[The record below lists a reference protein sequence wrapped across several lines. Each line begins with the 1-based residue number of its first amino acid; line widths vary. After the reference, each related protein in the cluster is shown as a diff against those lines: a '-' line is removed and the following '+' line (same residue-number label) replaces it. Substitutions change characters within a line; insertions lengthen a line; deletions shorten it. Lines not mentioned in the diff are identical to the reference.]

1 MPAPIVTATV
11 QTAVISAVSNII
23 AQAISARQTNTPL
36 TLDPLPIFQ
45 YTLFALLS
53 TPPNFLWQELL
64 ESSFPAYHQPKP
76 QPITTTTTTTTT
88 IDAVEAKPVEPAAPP
103 AAPPRLNVRHTL
115 LKTALDQTVG
125 AAVNTLLFSL
135 FMHAIRQGMGHHYRG
150 AGGNGEAVVGWA
162 ALLGGG
168 DVVRLGAV
176 SWPVVWARARGEFW
190 DLIRAGW
197 RFWPLVSLVNYVFL
211 TSVGARSLAGALA
224 GLAWGVY
231 ISLYTGK

>member
-64 ESSFPAYHQPKP
+64 ESSFPAYHQP
-76 QPITTTTTTTTT
+76 QPITTTTTT
-88 IDAVEAKPVEPAAPP
+88 DVVEAKRVEPAAPP

-135 FMHAIRQGMGHHYRG
+135 FMHGIRQGMGHHYRG
-150 AGGNGEAVVGWA
+150 AGGNEEAVVGWA